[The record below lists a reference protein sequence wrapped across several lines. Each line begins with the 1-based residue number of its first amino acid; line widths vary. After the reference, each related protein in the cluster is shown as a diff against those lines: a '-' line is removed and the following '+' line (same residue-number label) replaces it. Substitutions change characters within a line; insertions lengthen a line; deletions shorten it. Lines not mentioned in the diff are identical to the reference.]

1 MLCSCRKRACLSA
14 PDRAAR
20 AELQCRSIQG
30 ASTSRFSAGVRNRH
44 AAVMLG
50 LRRYPRGAPDDYP
63 GAVGPGCANRAGH
76 DHMTALT
83 PWRPLFCPSAFSRV
97 AGPRLASQLAL
108 EFGDELFRS
117 QRAADEFAAT
127 KRGGPL
133 LLLTTIRS
141 PCLGKCSKL
150 YVPQPLPPRS
160 PTIQET
166 VDE

>member
-1 MLCSCRKRACLSA
+1 
-14 PDRAAR
+14 
-20 AELQCRSIQG
+20 
-30 ASTSRFSAGVRNRH
+30 
-44 AAVMLG
+44 
-50 LRRYPRGAPDDYP
+50 
-63 GAVGPGCANRAGH
+63 
-76 DHMTALT
+76 MTALT
-83 PWRPLFCPSAFSRV
+83 LGGPCFVLRLSPALQGRALHPNSR
-97 AGPRLASQLAL
+97 SK
-108 EFGDELFRS
+108 FGDELFRS